1 MPGTVD
7 DFMRRFGGSSSIDDR
22 EAEEYYDRFASVH
35 PDDQEFDNETMY
47 RGTTEYLGQ
56 LPDDEFE
63 QAAHTA
69 FTQAPRAQQQGLL
82 GSLLSALQ
90 GRGVELDGLQR
101 QLGLPSLN
109 PQQLGP
115 DAYGRLANYARQQHP
130 DVIEAQ
136 VREQPW
142 FVKAMGNPI
151 VMGALGMIAAKLI
164 GRR

>member
-22 EAEEYYDRFASVH
+22 EAEEYYDRFASTH
-35 PDDQEFDNETMY
+35 SDDREFDNETMY

-56 LPDDEFE
+56 LPDDQFE
-63 QAAHTA
+63 RAAHSA
-69 FTQAPRAQQQGLL
+69 FTQAPRPQQQGLL

-90 GRGVELDGLQR
+90 GRGVGLDALQH
-101 QLGLPSLN
+101 QLGMPSLS
-109 PQQLGP
+109 PQQLGA
-115 DAYGRLANYARQQHP
+115 DEYARLANYARRQHP
-130 DVIEAQ
+130 DVMESQ

>member
-22 EAEEYYDRFASVH
+22 EAEQYYDRFASTH
-35 PDDQEFDNETMY
+35 PDDREFDNETMY
-47 RGTTEYLGQ
+47 RGATEYLGQ
-56 LPDDEFE
+56 LPDDQFQ

-69 FTQAPRAQQQGLL
+69 FTQAPPPQQQGLL
-82 GSLLSALQ
+82 GSLLGALQ

-115 DAYGRLANYARQQHP
+115 DEYGRLVNYARRQHP
-130 DVIEAQ
+130 DVMEAQ

-142 FVKAMGNPI
+142 FLKAMGNPI

>member
-1 MPGTVD
+1 MSGTVN
-7 DFMRRFGGSSSIDDR
+7 DFIRRFGGGDTLDDR
-22 EAEEYYDRFASVH
+22 EAAQYYDRFASTH
-35 PDDQEFDNETMY
+35 PEDREFDNDTMY

-56 LPDDEFE
+56 LPDEDFAR
-63 QAAHTA
+63 AARNA
-69 FTQAPRAQQQGLL
+69 YEQAPRTQQQGLL
-82 GSLLSALQ
+82 GTLLSALQ
-90 GRGVELDGLQR
+90 GRGVGLEGLQR
-101 QLGLPSLN
+101 QLGLPSLS

-115 DAYGRLANYARQQHP
+115 DEYARLANYARRQHP
-130 DVIEAQ
+130 DIMEEQ

>member
-22 EAEEYYDRFASVH
+22 EAEEYYDRFASAH
-35 PDDQEFDNETMY
+35 PDDREFDNETMY
-47 RGTTEYLGQ
+47 RGATEYLGQ
-56 LPDDEFE
+56 LPDDQFE

-69 FTQAPRAQQQGLL
+69 FTQAPRPQQQGLL

-101 QLGLPSLN
+101 QLELPSLN

-115 DAYGRLANYARQQHP
+115 DEYGRLANYARQQHP
-130 DVIEAQ
+130 DVMEAQ

>member
-22 EAEEYYDRFASVH
+22 EAEEYYDRFVSTH
-35 PDDQEFDNETMY
+35 SDDREFDNETMY

-56 LPDDEFE
+56 LPDDQFE

>member
-1 MPGTVD
+1 MPGTVN
-7 DFMRRFGGSSSIDDR
+7 DFIRRFGGGDTIDDR
-22 EAEEYYDRFASVH
+22 DAEQYYDRFASTN
-35 PDDQEFDNETMY
+35 PDDREFDNETMY
-47 RGTTEYLGQ
+47 RGATEYLGQ
-56 LPDDEFE
+56 LPDDQFTH
-63 QAAHTA
+63 AAQNA
-69 FTQAPRAQQQGLL
+69 FTQAPHAQQQGLF

-90 GRGVELDGLQR
+90 GRGVELGALQR

-109 PQQLGP
+109 PQQLGS
-115 DAYGRLANYARQQHP
+115 DEYGRLANYARRQHP
-130 DVIEAQ
+130 DVMEAQ

>member
-1 MPGTVD
+1 MANTVN
-7 DFMRRFGGSSSIDDR
+7 DFMRRFGGSESVDDR
-22 EAEEYYDRFASVH
+22 EAEQYYDRFASTH
-35 PDDQEFDNETMY
+35 PDDREFDNETMS
-47 RGTTEYLGQ
+47 RGATEYLGQ
-56 LPDDEFE
+56 LPDEEFE
-63 QAAHTA
+63 HAARNA
-69 FTQAPRAQQQGLL
+69 YARAPQTQQQGLL

-90 GRGVELDGLQR
+90 GRGVELGSLQS

-109 PQQLGP
+109 SQRLEP
-115 DAYGRLANYARQQHP
+115 DEYGRLANYTRQHYP
-130 DVIEAQ
+130 DVMEAQ

>member
-1 MPGTVD
+1 
-7 DFMRRFGGSSSIDDR
+7 
-22 EAEEYYDRFASVH
+22 
-35 PDDQEFDNETMY
+35 
-47 RGTTEYLGQ
+47 
-56 LPDDEFE
+56 
-63 QAAHTA
+63 
-69 FTQAPRAQQQGLL
+69 
-82 GSLLSALQ
+82 
-90 GRGVELDGLQR
+90 VELDGLQR

>member
-22 EAEEYYDRFASVH
+22 EAEAYYDRFASTH
-35 PDDQEFDNETMY
+35 SDDREFDNETMY

-56 LPDDEFE
+56 LPDDQFE

>member
-1 MPGTVD
+1 MAGTVD
-7 DFMRRFGGSSSIDDR
+7 DFMRRFGGGSTIDDR
-22 EAEEYYDRFASVH
+22 EAEQYYDRFASTH
-35 PDDQEFDNETMY
+35 PDDREFDNATMS

-56 LPDDEFE
+56 LPDEEFE
-63 QAAHTA
+63 RAAHNA
-69 FTQAPRAQQQGLL
+69 FTQAPRTQQEGLL

-90 GRGVELDGLQR
+90 GRGVALETLQR
-101 QLGLPSLN
+101 QLGLPSLD

-115 DAYGRLANYARQQHP
+115 DEYGRLANYTRRRHP
-130 DVIEAQ
+130 DVMEEQ

-151 VMGALGMIAAKLI
+151 VMGALGMIAAKLL